1 MKKQY
6 LLKIVKNT
14 DHGKSDDSYLVSMTC
29 AGSGRSSPEQGRSM
43 VEMLGVLAIVGVL
56 SIGGITGYRF
66 ALNRYRANEIFDGIT
81 KRMIVAKT
89 QNASGQQVNLSEF
102 STKILG
108 YNTWSNCWYGDCGAG
123 CALIVSDL
131 PKELCDSLKSIA
143 EGIDQYDVYV
153 GCGGQMI
160 QEFNCLNWGECGAT
174 MLYIESWDE

>member
-56 SIGGITGYRF
+56 SIGGIAGYRF

-89 QNASGQQVNLSEF
+89 QNASGQRVNLSEF
-102 STKILG
+102 SDKISGLY
-108 YNTWSNCWYGDCGAG
+108 YNIKCWPEEKG
-123 CALIVSDL
+123 CILVVHSID
-131 PKELCDSLKSIA
+131 EGLCTSLKSLS
-143 EGIDQYDVYV
+143 EGSEYDVYADCGGGMLFQNINCSQLGV
-153 GCGGQMI
+153 CGGQMI
-160 QEFNCLNWGECGAT
+160 V
-174 MLYIESWDE
+174 ESWDE